1 MSFPI
6 CSEIII
12 IKNGYFSVFFF
23 IEGTTDWNINAT
35 CITQS
40 MVCGLL
46 VFIADFDVK
55 KNIELNIMAVA
66 GIVVLPK
73 SHSLQFMPLT
83 FMCNAK

>member
-1 MSFPI
+1 
-6 CSEIII
+6 
-12 IKNGYFSVFFF
+12 
-23 IEGTTDWNINAT
+23 
-35 CITQS
+35 

-73 SHSLQFMPLT
+73 NHSLPFIAINFHVQ
-83 FMCNAK
+83 C